1 MHYHYNYFKYYYLYY
16 QLLKYSW
23 VAISSFHDDT
33 IAIIFL
39 PVSDSYTG
47 LYWLYDS
54 SLEVDSERTTIKHYN
69 VDLNLLS
76 PVQTYITSC
85 DNTLCTANT
94 STSGTLCTFQA
105 TVEHLFPIL
114 TTKQFLTQKV
124 KQTKLINYNIFNLF
138 DIAKQK
144 FYSSQRVFYN
154 NPNQYIFEFY
164 TDGSLIDIGSEQCS
178 VSCAFAHLNDEFD
191 IPNVEF
197 STTIDKWPS
206 AYRGKLLA
214 VVLALIVVPHHTR
227 DYFKLNNNYLWNIL
241 CRVIRSLNLNVELF
255 KVSAHSN
262 DMFNNYVDIL
272 AKSAHSNDDKFIT
285 RYKGMES
292 FINLHRNMKYQKL
305 EVDWTS
311 TFYCL
316 SNDIKNNETSLSSS
330 KIKSHKVH
338 LLLEEIPT
346 IEQMKKSFLE
356 IYDGWLCPSCRL
368 EDETFTHVWLCVEYQ
383 DKLINVITIST
394 LDIWDLD
401 YNPDKF
407 TLIDLIKGIVPLTL
421 YQKINSWMS
430 KNDTLKILSQL
441 RQFIFEQVFVEIW
454 IPRCT
459 HLKEFEFS
467 LGLTKKKKLTFKN
480 YRSLVNNNNSRN
492 NIEYSFDALDSIKNY
507 IYFGK
512 NIIEYYTNYSS

>member
-54 SLEVDSERTTIKHYN
+54 SLEVDSEPTIKHYN

-214 VVLALIVVPHHTR
+214 VVLALIVVPHHSKQNQLIPTMINLLR
-227 DYFKLNNNYLWNIL
+227 SNVLPLWNNIMIENHL
-241 CRVIRSLNLNVELF
+241 RKFIRSI
-255 KVSAHSN
+255 S
-262 DMFNNYVDIL
+262 
-272 AKSAHSNDDKFIT
+272 

-356 IYDGWLCPSCRL
+356 IYDGWLCPSLYRNVL
-368 EDETFTHVWLCVEYQ
+368 LNYWFFGPWIHKNDIP
-383 DKLINVITIST
+383 DVITIST